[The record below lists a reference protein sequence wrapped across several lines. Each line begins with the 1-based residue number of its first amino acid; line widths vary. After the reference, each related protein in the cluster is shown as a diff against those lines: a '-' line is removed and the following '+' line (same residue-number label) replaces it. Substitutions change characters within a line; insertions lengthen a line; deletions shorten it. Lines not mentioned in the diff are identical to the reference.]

1 MRALWT
7 LLVAM
12 VFLLVPVPRVQ
23 AAVVF
28 SCTVSTAG
36 ISFGTYNPLSP
47 TGDASTGSWVVRCT
61 ATGSGSGTVTG
72 TLSLSTG
79 SSGRYATRYMVAG
92 TNQLAYN
99 VYLDPGYTEI
109 LGNGTGGS
117 YAPTESGTVTAGQV
131 YQVNGTL
138 YGLIPAAQNAAPG
151 SYADTLVVTVTY

>member
-1 MRALWT
+1 M
-7 LLVAM
+7 LLGMAFM
-12 VFLLVPVPRVQ
+12 MTSVPRVQ

-47 TGDASTGSWVVRCT
+47 TGDVSSGSWVVRCT

-79 SSGRYATRYMVAG
+79 ASGRYTTRYMLAG